1 MKFATYIKSILNGLH
16 LSLKRFPLTI
26 MFSASVFLTL
36 IIISEANPKENTLTR
51 VAMIL
56 ALGIPISLCIKL
68 FFEKINEKSIFKLL
82 SVQLCGILFLIV
94 YYFLFLNTIG
104 MVPITRYV
112 AVSAALYL
120 AFLFIPYFLKKEQFE
135 MYVINILTGLFIT
148 IIYSIVLY
156 SGLSAI
162 LFTIDKLLGIKIL
175 GKIYYYTCLF
185 VVFIFSL
192 LYFLSGLPISHK
204 ELSVKSYPKLLRI
217 LLLYIVMPLLTAY
230 TIILYIYFGKIII
243 TKQWPVGLV
252 SHLVLWY
259 SVIVTIVLFFITP
272 IKNHNTWQNKFFKI
286 FPKIVLPLIVM
297 MFVSIRIRIN
307 AYGVTEKR
315 YFVLILGIWLFFIM
329 IYLSFI
335 KRIRN
340 ILIPFTLSIVVLISV
355 FGPLSSYSISK
366 MSQNSRFENI
376 LIKNK
381 MIKNGKIQS
390 SPDISKEDKSEISS
404 ILDYFNKN
412 HNLQDVK
419 YVPKGFKLNDINNV
433 LGFSF
438 VPQNYGSYM
447 GYFNFITNQSEKSI
461 DITGYD
467 YLFDMRSLENSAANT
482 SSSTLSASYNHETFV
497 IKIIYKG
504 NQIYTKNLN
513 SFVKNLI
520 DKYGML
526 SKENALSP
534 EEMTLTEENE
544 KVKVKFIFLNISGNR
559 NDLNNGINAKEIN
572 FYMLVKIK

>member
-1 MKFATYIKSILNGLH
+1 M
-16 LSLKRFPLTI
+16 
-26 MFSASVFLTL
+26 L
-36 IIISEANPKENTLTR
+36 II
-51 VAMIL
+51 
-56 ALGIPISLCIKL
+56 
-68 FFEKINEKSIFKLL
+68 
-82 SVQLCGILFLIV
+82 
-94 YYFLFLNTIG
+94 FLFLKTMD
-104 MVPITRYV
+104 MVPVTRYIG
-112 AVSAALYL
+112 VSTALYL

-135 MYVINILTGLFIT
+135 MYVITIFTGFFIT

-156 SGLSAI
+156 LGLSAI

-175 GKIYYYTCLF
+175 GKIYYYTWLF
-185 VVFIFSL
+185 VVFVFSL
-192 LYFLSGLPISHK
+192 LYFLSGVPFKK
-204 ELSVKSYPKLLRI
+204 EEISVKSYPKLLRI
-217 LLLYIVMPLLTAY
+217 LLLYIVMPLLTVY

-243 TKQWPVGLV
+243 TRQWPVGLV

-272 IKNHNTWQNKFFKI
+272 IKNHNSWQNNFFKI
-286 FPKIVLPLIVM
+286 FPKIILPLIVM
-297 MFVSIRIRIN
+297 MFISIAIRLN

-329 IYLSFI
+329 LYLSFI
-335 KRIRN
+335 KEIRN
-340 ILIPFTLSIVVLISV
+340 ILIPFTLSIVALISV

-366 MSQNSRFENI
+366 NSQNNRLEKI
-376 LIKNK
+376 LLKDN

-412 HNLQDVK
+412 HTLEEVK
-419 YVPKGFKLNDINNV
+419 YIPKGFKLEDMNN
-433 LGFSF
+433 LFGFSF

-447 GYFNFITNQSEKSI
+447 GYFNFIRNQSEKSI
-461 DITGYD
+461 DVSGYD
-467 YLFDMRSLENSAANT
+467 YLFDMRSLENGKST
-482 SSSTLSASYNHETFV
+482 SISPLSASYNYETSV

-504 NQIYTKNLN
+504 NEIYAKDLS
-513 SFVKNLI
+513 SFAKNLI

-534 EEMTLTEENE
+534 DEMTLTEENE
-544 KVKVKFIFLNISGNR
+544 KVKVKFIFLNISGNK
-559 NDLNNGINAKEIN
+559 NDSNREINAKEIN